1 MESEESC
8 NGGKLQHAVCLPFP
22 AQGHVNPMLK
32 LAILLHHRGF
42 HITFVNTEYNHRRL
56 LRANSGRHSLDGLL
70 GFQFKT
76 IPDGLC
82 SPQDGEEGNCTQD
95 VPSLCDSTSKHCLA
109 PFLRLLSD
117 LNSSPGAPPVTC
129 VVADNI
135 MSFGLVAAEE
145 IGVAGV
151 SFRPTTACSFFCNA
165 LLERFRQ
172 KGLIPLKDSN
182 GGILKTG
189 VDSDRVLADF
199 DVPGISRSNI
209 RLRDLPTYALISNEI
224 NYPFI
229 MSFVNTETK
238 RALTKA
244 SAIIFHTLDSLEHH
258 TLESLSAMCPP
269 IYPIAPLH
277 LLIDQLPDHGTLKFL
292 GANLWKEDLSCLQW
306 LDSKPP
312 SSVVYVNFGSVTVIT
327 HKQLMEFAWGLA
339 KSEQN
344 FVWVIRSDG
353 VMGESCAALPGEF
366 YEETE
371 GRGIVLRWCP
381 QERVLKHRSTGAFL
395 THCGWNSM
403 IESIS
408 SGVPMICWPF
418 FADQHINCRLACAE
432 WGVGVEIES
441 EVDRDEV
448 EKVVREV
455 MDGEKGEEMK
465 VKAREF
471 KRKAEEAVGVGG
483 SSHLLLDQL
492 GSCFHEIADLHLVV
506 IEHWICRIGASAE
519 GWKISQ
525 SSPFH
530 GSNPINLG
538 IQKSIA

>member
-1 MESEESC
+1 MEA
-8 NGGKLQHAVCLPFP
+8 GGRCDAGKQQQHLVCLPFP

-32 LAILLHHRGF
+32 FAILLHHRGF

-56 LRANSGRHSLDGLL
+56 LRARHSLHGFP

-76 IPDGLC
+76 IPDGLS
-82 SPQDGEEGNCTQD
+82 SPQDGDEEANCTQD
-95 VPSLCDSTSKHCLA
+95 VRSLCDSTSKHCLA

-117 LNSSPGAPPVTC
+117 LNSSPGVPPVTC
-129 VVADNI
+129 VVSDNI

-165 LLERFRQ
+165 LLQRFRQ

-182 GGILKTG
+182 GGIG
-189 VDSDRVLADF
+189 DSDRVLADF
-199 DVPGISRSNI
+199 DVPGISTSI
-209 RLRDLPTYALISNEI
+209 RLRDLPTYARISNEV
-224 NYPFI
+224 NTFI
-229 MSFVNTETK
+229 MSFINTETK

-244 SAIIFHTLDSLEHH
+244 SAIIFHTLDSLEHD

-277 LLIDQLPDHGTLKFL
+277 LLIDQLPDHGSLKFL

-306 LDSKPP
+306 LDSKAP

-327 HKQLMEFAWGLA
+327 QRQLMEFAWGLA

-344 FVWVIRSDG
+344 FLWVVRSDG
-353 VMGESCAALPGEF
+353 VMGEESSNSALPGEF
-366 YEETE
+366 YEETK
-371 GRGIVLRWCP
+371 GRGIVVRWCP

-403 IESIS
+403 MESIS

-418 FADQHINCRLACAE
+418 FADQHLNCRLACAE

-455 MDGEKGEEMK
+455 MDGGEKGEEMK
-465 VKAREF
+465 VKAREL
-471 KRKAEEAVGVGG
+471 KRKAEEAVGLGG
-483 SSHLLLDQL
+483 SSHLILDQL
-492 GSCFHEIADLHLVV
+492 VKNVFSVLEPVSKA
-506 IEHWICRIGASAE
+506 
-519 GWKISQ
+519 
-525 SSPFH
+525 
-530 GSNPINLG
+530 
-538 IQKSIA
+538 